1 MIEVNHPALS
11 IRRQCELIGLN
22 RATFYSSPPAGESP
36 LNLALMNLIDQEY
49 TKAPFYGYR
58 KITHRLRVVHGY
70 EVNRKRVARLM
81 QRMGLHALYP
91 TPRTSL
97 PDPVATKYPYL
108 LRGLCIN
115 RPNLVW
121 STDITYIP
129 LASGFMY
136 LVAVMDW
143 FSRMVLA
150 WQLSNTLE
158 TGFCLMALRQ
168 ALTQYGQPEIFNS
181 DQGVQFTS
189 EAFTG
194 ELSRAGIRISHDGRG
209 RYLDNIFNERLWRTV
224 KYEDIYLKRYET
236 VPALTEGLTA
246 YFDLYN
252 HERPHQSLR
261 YHTPAMVYR
270 SPELIRSPEFR
281 QGS

>member
-1 MIEVNHPALS
+1 MIEVNHPTLS
-11 IRRQCELIGLN
+11 IRRQCQLIGLN
-22 RATFYSSPPAGESP
+22 RATFYSSLPAGESP
-36 LNLALMNLIDQEY
+36 LNLTLMNLIDQEY

-58 KITHRLRVVHGY
+58 KITHRLKVVYGY
-70 EVNRKRVARLM
+70 EVNRKWVARLM
-81 QRMGLHALYP
+81 QQMGLHALYP
-91 TPRTSL
+91 TPRTSM
-97 PDPVATKYPYL
+97 PDQVATKYSYL
-108 LRGLCIN
+108 LHGLYIY

-158 TGFCLMALRQ
+158 TGFCLVALRQ
-168 ALTQYGQPEIFNS
+168 ALAQYGQPEIFNS

-189 EAFTG
+189 EAFTREFSG
-194 ELSRAGIRISHDGRG
+194 AGIRISHDGRG
-209 RYLDNIFNERLWRTV
+209 HYLDNIFNERLWRIV

-252 HERPHQSLR
+252 HERPHQSLQ
-261 YHTPAMVYR
+261 YHTPPMVYH
-270 SPELIRSPEFR
+270 SPERL